1 MTKLY
6 NPRDYTPEEIKYVQA
21 LLQAVQRRPE
31 GWQVA
36 DGLLEAGDTNHRF
49 FGALTFTVKINQSW
63 YVLPLFLILSMHP
76 GPDEISLQGTI
87 YLSQDVRSSKRV

>member
-1 MTKLY
+1 MLTHLQLVTKLY
-6 NPRDYTPEEIKYVQA
+6 NPCDHTPEEIKYVQA

-36 DGLLEAGDTNHRF
+36 DGLLEASDTNQRF

-63 YVLPLFLILSMHP
+63 YVVSWSFYLGRIPVLMFPL
-76 GPDEISLQGTI
+76 
-87 YLSQDVRSSKRV
+87 